1 MRLVLVLALAGCFGK
16 PGFSQRDAPGADD
29 DSSCHP
35 SKPSAPG
42 ITIMGGVAP
51 LVTMDNSSIGFP
63 DDSSRYPMPNH
74 LNLGVVDLMPSAEG
88 CSAEAKIGLAAF
100 PLYKLSAD
108 TGINSPGHSL
118 NRVVSGPAFTLFQV
132 DWMHGFGVSAC
143 GGPTEGHGNTSFGMF
158 PDGRVVRNDTFTP
171 TSAALD
177 ISQDPPPPS
186 ACQCAEAPSATTFA
200 VTSYTALATSQ
211 LTALT
216 LGDATMDTAGLPAL
230 HTDVDVPG
238 ACVRASNG
246 GHLAVRWDLIDGP
259 DPTVFPT
266 RIRSVQSPTQ
276 LLTALVYDWVPPGVQ
291 PTLTAN
297 TTFGLRTHMLL
308 DSTPDGT
315 TCVQMQSRLRAFVN
329 TPALRFD
336 AQLVA
341 YGSTGVFLDQA
352 RTYDAPV
359 QVTSSGGTIPTG
371 FTIGIRFP
379 GASAISTSRD
389 ADRVVWQ
396 RESDGLFFVFFRDPL
411 LGGETITITPEC

>member
-1 MRLVLVLALAGCFGK
+1 
-16 PGFSQRDAPGADD
+16 
-29 DSSCHP
+29 
-35 SKPSAPG
+35 
-42 ITIMGGVAP
+42 
-51 LVTMDNSSIGFP
+51 
-63 DDSSRYPMPNH
+63 
-74 LNLGVVDLMPSAEG
+74 
-88 CSAEAKIGLAAF
+88 
-100 PLYKLSAD
+100 
-108 TGINSPGHSL
+108 
-118 NRVVSGPAFTLFQV
+118 
-132 DWMHGFGVSAC
+132 
-143 GGPTEGHGNTSFGMF
+143 MF

-359 QVTSSGGTIPTG
+359 RVTSSGGTIPTG

-379 GASAISTSRD
+379 GASAISTHAMPTGWSGNARATGCSSCSSVIRFSEARPSRSLPSADGRGPHSRGATRATVVSRAAIADWVYSSAHRGSLLARSTSSSSSLRYPSGSAPTALD
-389 ADRVVWQ
+389 ARPRTIAHVKAPCIG
-396 RESDGLFFVFFRDPL
+396 ESRNIIP
-411 LGGETITITPEC
+411 